1 VSLVSGSPSQL
12 VRIAEGKMKNRPVL
26 TSLFLLATFVALDRP
41 EVAHSQDT
49 AVASRPSLE
58 AERIP
63 GKKSEGTA
71 TLLSFAGTVVPTTL
85 GILLA
90 STSENAMSDSGLAA
104 VLFSYGVYFGP
115 ATGYWYAGA
124 SSPGWKGTGIR
135 LGISLATVAAIGAIC
150 SGDNCN
156 IFGDDDGATTAA
168 GIVGLVGLGAIAYS
182 MIHDIAAVG
191 GPVRQHNAELAARHE
206 TSRLT
211 IAPIV
216 SPADGGTVGVLGR
229 LQL

>member
-1 VSLVSGSPSQL
+1 
-12 VRIAEGKMKNRPVL
+12 MKNRPVL

-58 AERIP
+58 AEQIP
-63 GKKSEGTA
+63 GMKSEGTA
-71 TLLSFAGTVVPTTL
+71 TLLSIVGTVVPTGL

-90 STSENAMSDSGLAA
+90 SASEDGGDGSGLAA
-104 VLFSYGVYFGP
+104 VLVSYGIYFGP

-135 LGISLATVAAIGAIC
+135 LGISLATVAAVAAIC
-150 SGDNCN
+150 SGDNCD
-156 IFGDDDGATTAA
+156 IFGDGNGATTAA
-168 GIVGLVGLGAIAYS
+168 GIAGLVGLGTIVYS
-182 MIHDIAAVG
+182 VIHDFASVDG
-191 GPVRQHNAELAARHE
+191 HVRQHNADLSARHAG
-206 TSRLT
+206 SRLSIT
-211 IAPIV
+211 PVV
-216 SPADGGTVGVLGR
+216 SHVNGGTVGVFGR

>member
-1 VSLVSGSPSQL
+1 
-12 VRIAEGKMKNRPVL
+12 MKNRPVL
-26 TSLFLLATFVALDRP
+26 TSLALLATFVALDRP

-49 AVASRPSLE
+49 AVATRPALE
-58 AERIP
+58 AEPIP
-63 GKKSEGTA
+63 GMKSEGTA
-71 TLLSFAGTVVPTTL
+71 TPLSIVGTVVPTGL

-90 STSENAMSDSGLAA
+90 SASEDSGDGSGLAA
-104 VLFSYGVYFGP
+104 LVVTYGIYFGP

-124 SSPGWKGTGIR
+124 PGRGFAGVGVR
-135 LGISLATVAAIGAIC
+135 LGTSLVGGALMAAADNDD
-150 SGDNCN
+150 SGW
-156 IFGDDDGATTAA
+156 GLSDGATA
-168 GIVGLVGLGAIAYS
+168 VAIATLTGLAIS
-182 MIHDIAAVG
+182 MIYDISSVNNE
-191 GPVRQHNAELAARHE
+191 VRNRNVEMAARHE

>member
-1 VSLVSGSPSQL
+1 
-12 VRIAEGKMKNRPVL
+12 MNTRPIL
-26 TSLFLLATFVALDRP
+26 TSLAFLTTFALVGPAVAR
-41 EVAHSQDT
+41 SQDT
-49 AVASRPSLE
+49 ALASRSAAE
-58 AERIP
+58 ADRIP
-63 GKKSEGTA
+63 GMKSEGTA

-90 STSENAMSDSGLAA
+90 SASENGGDGSGLAA
-104 VLFSYGVYFGP
+104 VLVSYGIFFGP

-191 GPVRQHNAELAARHE
+191 GPVRQHNRELAARHE
-206 TSRLT
+206 TSHLT